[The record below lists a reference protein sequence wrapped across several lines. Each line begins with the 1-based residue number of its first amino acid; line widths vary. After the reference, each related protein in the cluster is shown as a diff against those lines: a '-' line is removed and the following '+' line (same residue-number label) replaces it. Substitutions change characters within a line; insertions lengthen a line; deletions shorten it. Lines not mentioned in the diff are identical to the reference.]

1 MDASAPVAH
10 GRTANA
16 AKLHALLADAR
27 TRLIE
32 TGTRNRLV
40 HTNRRAK
47 RPSTLA
53 ILQDDSESLFRRLVR
68 DGASLRFR
76 SDPRITA
83 RGDEEQDEVL
93 DDDKPPA
100 RAPLPDNVLQT
111 RVGEE
116 ALQRRLLKF
125 YRDAKAL
132 EEEQGINILYLAIGV
147 LRWYED
153 DKSELIREAPLIL
166 VPVSL
171 ARDPRRSTF
180 DLKAREE
187 EISTNLPLA
196 ERLKADFGISLP
208 PISEDDEWR
217 PGEYFRA
224 IEAAIQSQ
232 RRWSVD
238 CTGVELGFF
247 SFSKH
252 LMFHDLAGDAWI
264 NESILEHPLLRGLL
278 LDGFAAEPSLFPED
292 TKIDERFGPAELIH
306 VVDADGSQT
315 LAFETVRAGR
325 NLVIQGPPGTGKSQ
339 TIANIIASAVHDG
352 KRVLFIAEK
361 MVALEVVRARLSDAG
376 LGIVCLELHSRMA
389 NKRLVAEEFA
399 RTLQS
404 GAVTSIPAGEAERL
418 HKTRDLLNALCD
430 RLHAPIGQTGMT
442 PFKALGDLVRATGRN
457 WPPPELDL
465 AVAVDWDPSTYERVR
480 DGTQRL
486 ADLTKIAGQ
495 RDAHPWR
502 GTRNQSLQPPDLLR
516 FRDRAVKLVHDLQE
530 LTKLASSSAVMIARP
545 APANFNGTSEMVAL
559 LEEIKALPLSNADAI
574 RRLAALDLPQRTR
587 ALEIVRIGIAAQE
600 ALVTSGGHF
609 VAPAYQADVVTVRSH
624 LARGAGS
631 WFCAFRGWVS
641 ARFCRARNL
650 AYRSASQKGFGAPRH
665 RR

>member
-1 MDASAPVAH
+1 MDASATARP
-10 GRTANA
+10 GRTAHA
-16 AKLHALLADAR
+16 AKLDALLAEAR

-53 ILQDDSESLFRRLVR
+53 ILQSDSDSLLHRLVR
-68 DGASLRFR
+68 DSASLRFL

-83 RGDEEQDEVL
+83 KGGEEHEEEI
-93 DDDKPPA
+93 DDRPLVPPT
-100 RAPLPDNVLQT
+100 LPDNVLQT

-125 YRDAKAL
+125 YRDAKTL
-132 EEEQGINILYLAIGV
+132 EEEQGINILYLAIGF

-153 DKSELIREAPLIL
+153 DKSELVREAPLIL

-171 ARDPRRSTF
+171 ARDARRSTF

-187 EISTNLPLA
+187 DISTNLPLA

-217 PGEYFRA
+217 PTEYFRA
-224 IEAAIQSQ
+224 IEAAIQGQ

-247 SFSKH
+247 SFSKL

-278 LDGFAAEPSLFPED
+278 LEGFGAEPSLFPDD
-292 TKIDERFGPAELIH
+292 TRIDERFEPAELIH

-315 LAFETVRAGR
+315 LAIETVRAGR

-352 KRVLFIAEK
+352 KSVLFIAEK
-361 MVALEVVRARLSDAG
+361 MVALEVVRTRLTEAG
-376 LGIVCLELHSRMA
+376 LGIICLELHSRMA

-404 GAVTSIPAGEAERL
+404 GAATPNIAAETERL
-418 HKTRDLLNALCD
+418 HKTRDSLNALCY
-430 RLHAPIGQTGMT
+430 RLHASIERTGMT
-442 PFKALGDLVRATGRN
+442 PFKALGDLVRAAGRN
-457 WPPPELDL
+457 LPPSELDL
-465 AVAVDWDPSTYERVR
+465 AGAVGWDLPTYEYVLDR
-480 DGTQRL
+480 TQRL
-486 ADLTKIAGQ
+486 ADLTRIAGL

-502 GTRNQSLQPPDLLR
+502 GTRNLSLQPPDLHRLR
-516 FRDRAVKLVHDLQE
+516 ERVVKLVHDLQE
-530 LTKLASSSAVMIARP
+530 LMKLASSSAVMIARP
-545 APANFNGTSEMVAL
+545 APVNFTDVRSL
-559 LEEIKALPLSNADAI
+559 
-574 RRLAALDLPQRTR
+574 R
-587 ALEIVRIGIAAQE
+587 AL
-600 ALVTSGGHF
+600 
-609 VAPAYQADVVTVRSH
+609 
-624 LARGAGS
+624 
-631 WFCAFRGWVS
+631 
-641 ARFCRARNL
+641 
-650 AYRSASQKGFGAPRH
+650 
-665 RR
+665 